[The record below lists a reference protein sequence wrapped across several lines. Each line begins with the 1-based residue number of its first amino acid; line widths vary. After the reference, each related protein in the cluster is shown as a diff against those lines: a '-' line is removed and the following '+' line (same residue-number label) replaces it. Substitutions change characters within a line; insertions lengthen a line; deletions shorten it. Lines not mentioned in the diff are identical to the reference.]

1 MGGHIKKVSGIIIIL
16 LLLTYGCTKKE
27 ENKISEKPEEEIKH
41 FTLKQFADNK
51 GGGFVLEGESAEI
64 SSGGASMTT
73 PQLSFS
79 TGTESIEITTGKE
92 GSGEIKIDPD
102 EKKVK
107 TIIITGNIK
116 IVYRDLK
123 TKDITMEGSCK
134 KLTYNEIEKTI
145 IMEVS
150 PVIKRG
156 NNYFSGDV
164 MYYNLEK
171 NSLDIKGNVNA
182 QIYTEK
188 GTH

>member
-1 MGGHIKKVSGIIIIL
+1 MGRYFKKVLGIIIVLIL
-16 LLLTYGCTKKE
+16 ISGCTKKE

-51 GGGFVLEGESAEI
+51 GGFVLEGESAEI

-73 PQLSFS
+73 PQLSLS

-107 TIIITGNIK
+107 TITITGNIK

-134 KLTYNEIEKTI
+134 KLTYNEIEKII
-145 IMEVS
+145 IMEVN

-164 MYYNLEK
+164 MYYNIEK

-188 GTH
+188 NTH